1 MRLQLANQQKMMF
14 PPTQVIINV
23 PENPLSLPLH
33 ILVEKGIGVNLLHHP
48 FHKL

>member
-1 MRLQLANQQKMMF
+1 MRLKLANRQKMF
-14 PPTQVIINV
+14 LPPTRVIINV

-33 ILVEKGIGVNLLHHP
+33 ILVEKGIGIGSLHHP

>member
-1 MRLQLANQQKMMF
+1 MRLQLGNQQMIFF
-14 PPTQVIINV
+14 PPTLVIINV

-33 ILVEKGIGVNLLHHP
+33 ILVEKGIGVSFLHHP